1 MGLPLENLTDQDTNF
16 MSSLLN
22 EVCKLLKIPRSHR
35 VLYQPETDGLV
46 EYFNQTLKQMLRK
59 FISSEPKHWDKLLP
73 FV

>member
-1 MGLPLENLTDQDTNF
+1 MQAF
-16 MSSLLN
+16 
-22 EVCKLLKIPRSHR
+22 KIPPSHT
-35 VLYQPETDGLV
+35 VLYQLETDGHV